1 MNGIGALVAG
11 PRTGPGEGLMDVSN
25 DLGFSFVRHCGSLD
39 GLSACVAKARLC
51 FVLFAETADP
61 RSYAGLLEKVRAAKS
76 RAIRFLPV
84 VYFCETPRPE
94 VIVTCLGMGFDDIL
108 TMPFTA
114 DVVRARLRQQIGR
127 TISYFET
134 DTYFGPDRRRL
145 SGKQTKPRRGDGN
158 ARRYEISRSPTSGIT
173 ILREK
178 VIGAEPE
185 LAQASL
191 LHPA

>member
-11 PRTGPGEGLMDVSN
+11 PRTGPGEGLMDISN
-25 DLGFSFVRHCGSLD
+25 DLGFSFVRRCASLD
-39 GLSACVAKARLC
+39 SLGACLANARLC

-61 RSYAGLLEKVRAAKS
+61 RSYAGLLKKVRAAKS

-114 DVVRARLRQQIGR
+114 NGVRARLRQQIGR
-127 TISYFET
+127 TVSYFET
-134 DTYFGPDRRRL
+134 ETYFGPDRRRL
-145 SGKQTKPRRGDGN
+145 SGEQPKPRRGGGS

-178 VIGAEPE
+178 LVEAEPE
-185 LAQASL
+185 IASAFL
-191 LHPA
+191 LHSA